1 MRVNVEEVC
10 EGECG
15 GEGGFMWR
23 RYRRVSGVDINGGA
37 GLGHGGGEL
46 AGAWPV

>member
-1 MRVNVEEVC
+1 MRVNVEEVG

-23 RYRRVSGVDINGGA
+23 RYGRVNEEV
-37 GLGHGGGEL
+37 
-46 AGAWPV
+46 W